1 MKRRKRTERGGPTS
15 KAAKKTPVRRDGGES
30 WSSLTY
36 QGSVQAK
43 FARRYQRPCVDSY
56 SKSIINASS
65 GLMHLV
71 RAMHRDVTHMERVEV
86 SDEFFDK
93 TFIRQLMLGTGGMRR
108 ENELVHA
115 LHEIFAEF
123 PFEGNR
129 YSGDGNIYIYGAMK

>member
-1 MKRRKRTERGGPTS
+1 MVV
-15 KAAKKTPVRRDGGES
+15 KAGLLGHTKAPYMQNLRD
-30 WSSLTY
+30 TI
-36 QGSVQAK
+36 
-43 FARRYQRPCVDSY
+43 RDRVDSY
-56 SKSIINASS
+56 SKSIINASA

-86 SDEFFDK
+86 PDEFFDK